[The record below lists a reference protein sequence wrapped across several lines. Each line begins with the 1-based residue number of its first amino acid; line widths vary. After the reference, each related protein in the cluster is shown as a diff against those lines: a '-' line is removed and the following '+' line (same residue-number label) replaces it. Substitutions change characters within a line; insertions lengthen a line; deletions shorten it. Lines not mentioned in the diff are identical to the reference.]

1 MPPRNF
7 QRFQI
12 ATAAKKQLES
22 LERSH
27 QRLLQDIPVKVSN
40 LAEALGIV
48 IRRDRKLRERARLEM
63 IRRDGR
69 LSAVV
74 TLQEKLPLPEARF
87 ALAHEIGHFLL
98 LTDRPGEAAGMTVN
112 DREIFANT
120 FAAELSIPRAR
131 RDELR
136 AQFRAV
142 RDPLELLAL
151 GSRLGVAVSILL
163 RFASETS
170 DWFGDLQ
177 RIWLRVKNV
186 PNEYTG
192 KDPRLRIVSAHYD
205 RRRYYVPVNQSLFRV
220 TADAWLG
227 HQPIA
232 EVARE
237 RGTVNIFLS
246 APGSTPKFT
255 KATIPAMLAAVRLQP
270 SAADLASY
278 FLISAEL
285 DGISEA
291 SVREVSGRGR

>member
-1 MPPRNF
+1 MPQRNF
-7 QRFQI
+7 SNRIQI
-12 ATAAKKQLES
+12 ATAAREQLAA

-27 QRLLQDIPVKVSN
+27 ETLLRDIPVKVSN
-40 LAEALGIV
+40 LADALGIV
-48 IRRDRKLRERARLEM
+48 VRRERRLRQRARLEM
-63 IRRDGR
+63 LRTQGK

-74 TLQEKLPLPEARF
+74 TLQENLPLPEARF

-98 LTDRPGEAAGMTVN
+98 LTDRPGEAAGMTVD

-142 RDPLELLAL
+142 GNPLELLAL

-205 RRRYYVPVNQSLFRV
+205 RRRFYVPVNQSLFRV

-237 RGTVNIFLS
+237 RGAVNIFLS

-255 KATIPAMLAAVRLQP
+255 KATLPAALAAVRLRP

-285 DGISEA
+285 DETGFPLS
-291 SVREVSGRGR
+291 RE

>member
-1 MPPRNF
+1 MPSRNI
-7 QRFQI
+7 QTRVRI
-12 ATAAKKQLES
+12 ATAAREQLGT

-27 QRLLQDIPVKVSN
+27 DRFFHDIPVNVSN

-48 IRRDRKLRERARLEM
+48 VRRDRRLGERARLEM
-63 IRRDGR
+63 IRSHDR

-98 LTDRPGEAAGMTVN
+98 LTDRPGEAAGMTVA

-136 AQFRAV
+136 ACFRAA
-142 RDPLELLAL
+142 RDPRGLIAL
-151 GSRLGVAVSILL
+151 TSQLGVAVSILL
-163 RFASETS
+163 RFASETA
-170 DWFGDLQ
+170 DWFKDLPFL
-177 RIWLRVKNV
+177 WLRVKNV

-192 KDPRLRIVSAHYD
+192 KDRRLRIVSAHYD

-220 TADAWLG
+220 TADAWLANL
-227 HQPIA
+227 PIA
-232 EVARE
+232 EVVCEA
-237 RGTVNIFLS
+237 GSVNIFLS
-246 APGSTPKFT
+246 TPGGAAKFT
-255 KATIPAMLAAVRLQP
+255 KATLPATLAAVRLRP
-270 SAADLASY
+270 SAEDLASY

-285 DGISEA
+285 ANDNETGFPL
-291 SVREVSGRGR
+291 RP